1 MRIVKTKTFSPVTI
15 ILENIKDIRDLE
27 MLVASFAA
35 YCPCAEGNQE
45 LINVALSYERQ
56 LNKILV
62 DCGE

>member
-1 MRIVKTKTFSPVTI
+1 MKIVKTKTFSPITI
-15 ILENIKDIRDLE
+15 TLENLQDIRDLE
-27 MLVASFAA
+27 MIAA
-35 YCPCAEGNQE
+35 TFSAYYPCKGNQE

>member
-1 MRIVKTKTFSPVTI
+1 MRIVKTKTFSPIVIT
-15 ILENIKDIRDLE
+15 LENVQDIRDLE
-27 MLVASFAA
+27 MLVASFAV